1 MEFYHPKVL
10 CIDLLNEQH
19 SYDNYHS
26 NQRAIC
32 YWTMDSAERDAALI
46 NEELKKATPDYKVII
61 EIACTR
67 TSEELLAVK
76 RSYQLLYKHCL
87 EEDVASQTIG
97 DIRKVC
103 GFLSHYQI
111 VF

>member
-1 MEFYHPKVL
+1 M
-10 CIDLLNEQH
+10 
-19 SYDNYHS
+19 

-32 YWTMDSAERDAALI
+32 YWTTDPAERDAAFA
-46 NEELKKATPDYKVII
+46 NEALKKATPDYKVLI

-67 TSEELLAVK
+67 TSEELVGIK
-76 RSYQLLYKHCL
+76 RSYQFLYKHSL

-103 GFLSHYQI
+103 
-111 VF
+111 